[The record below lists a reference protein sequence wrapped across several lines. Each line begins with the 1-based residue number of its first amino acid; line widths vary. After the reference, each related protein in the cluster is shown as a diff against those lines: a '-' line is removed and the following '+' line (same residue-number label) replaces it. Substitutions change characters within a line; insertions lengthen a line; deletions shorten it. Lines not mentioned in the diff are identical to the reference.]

1 MIRLA
6 IAEDHQSLIDG
17 IKLLLEYEDAISIVG
32 TANDGEAL
40 LEIVEK
46 KQPNVVLTDIRMPKM
61 DGIEA
66 TKQIKK
72 KHPKI
77 NILAFTMF
85 EQTEA
90 IQQMIE
96 AGASGYILKNS
107 SLEEVHN
114 AILAVAKGEKYFD
127 ANINTNVINA
137 QSSNK
142 TKGVLTKRQT
152 EILQLIGQGK
162 TSREIADLLFI
173 GVHTVDTHRKNMV
186 RILGLQGKGELMRFA
201 LTITLSQ
208 NQDVSIKIDVFK
220 TESDSTKKSTTIK
233 EKTYNYI
240 YKTERK
246 GSWQTTFGFNFIH
259 LRNNDTY
266 FSKTVDSTFVI
277 AEGTNQN
284 KYDFY
289 PTIMFTWYA
298 NNSDTINFG
307 LSGGLGYD
315 LEKSVSV
322 FVGGSIIYNQN
333 ITITAGLAFH
343 NQQRLNSAY
352 QEGDLIKENLSF
364 EQLHEDYIR
373 LNPFLSIAFRLDK
386 SPFN

>member
-1 MIRLA
+1 MMKHA
-6 IAEDHQSLIDG
+6 IF
-17 IKLLLEYEDAISIVG
+17 LLLLIPLSTQAQKKIEIDTESSIYKKTTFKKPG
-32 TANDGEAL
+32 TYS
-40 LEIVEK
+40 
-46 KQPNVVLTDIRMPKM
+46 
-61 DGIEA
+61 IELV
-66 TKQIKK
+66 
-72 KHPKI
+72 
-77 NILAFTMF
+77 N
-85 EQTEA
+85 
-90 IQQMIE
+90 
-96 AGASGYILKNS
+96 Y
-107 SLEEVHN
+107 
-114 AILAVAKGEKYFD
+114 D
-127 ANINTNVINA
+127 
-137 QSSNK
+137 SNK
-142 TKGVLTKRQT
+142 SYDI
-152 EILQLIGQGK
+152 EINREYHQYQPLSIPK
-162 TSREIADLLFI
+162 TDSKSGPIRVSYHASKVID
-173 GVHTVDTHRKNMV
+173 
-186 RILGLQGKGELMRFA
+186 
-201 LTITLSQ
+201 TITLSQ

-298 NNSDTINFG
+298 NDSDTINFG

-315 LEKSVSV
+315 LKKSVSV